1 MHKLVVQHVWLSP
14 DLLYIFGFDSPTCLC
29 IVTVHKIT
37 NLISL
42 GRKILPQ
49 FLISK
54 SYKMH
59 RRPVSKCPFSSSW
72 FFVFLF
78 VSWNEDS
85 AWHSMLIGGGLGIK
99 IDQAFVFSF
108 LRFFRNV
115 EGNEMGLKYWIGKHT
130 NAKKYHNGKKS
141 KLGSWFSAWG
151 KSMSR
156 IKEYRMRHL

>member
-29 IVTVHKIT
+29 ILTVHKIT

-59 RRPVSKCPFSSSW
+59 RRPVSKCPFSSSC

-85 AWHSMLIGGGLGIK
+85 AWYSMLIGGGLGGPS
-99 IDQAFVFSF
+99 FSPF
-108 LRFFRNV
+108 CD
-115 EGNEMGLKYWIGKHT
+115 
-130 NAKKYHNGKKS
+130 
-141 KLGSWFSAWG
+141 FSE
-151 KSMSR
+151 MSR
-156 IKEYRMRHL
+156 AMKWVWNIESESIQMQKSITMEKNLNLGPDFQLEGSLCLV